1 MCVASMRRNFMR
13 SKHLSIRSYWPL
25 ALVLVSWAALAA
37 PAAQPPLAKGP
48 IHISADTLH
57 AENKPSQQATY
68 LGNVIMTQGDVVIHA
83 HKLVIDALQGKVQT
97 ATATG
102 SPVSFTMSSAQRHGY
117 GDTLIYKPGTAEIVL
132 QGDAHLWQEKNEISG
147 QQVTYFLNNQQTAVT
162 AAPGQRVH
170 SVFYPAAANR
180 SASGGRP

>member
-1 MCVASMRRNFMR
+1 MYVVFMR
-13 SKHLSIRSYWPL
+13 LKSGSIGRYWPVG
-25 ALVLVSWAALAA
+25 LVMVSLAALAA
-37 PAAQPPLAKGP
+37 PAAQQTLAKGP

-68 LGNVIMTQGDVVIHA
+68 LGNVVMTQGDVVIHA
-83 HKLVIDALQGKVQT
+83 NKLVIAALQGKVQT

-117 GDTLIYKPGTAEIVL
+117 GNTLIYKPGTGEIVL

>member
-1 MCVASMRRNFMR
+1 MRR
-13 SKHLSIRSYWPL
+13 KQWSIGRYWPVG
-25 ALVLVSWAALAA
+25 LVMVSLAALAA
-37 PAAQPPLAKGP
+37 PAAQQALAKGP

-68 LGNVIMTQGDVVIHA
+68 LGHVIMTQGDVVIHA
-83 HKLVIDALQGKVQT
+83 NKLVIAALQGKVQT

-117 GDTLIYKPGTAEIVL
+117 GDTLIYKPGSGEIVL
-132 QGDAHLWQEKNEISG
+132 QGNAHLWQEKNEISG

>member
-1 MCVASMRRNFMR
+1 MRRNFMR

-25 ALVLVSWAALAA
+25 GLVLVSWAALAA

-147 QQVTYFLNNQQTAVT
+147 QRVTYFLNNQQTAVT

>member
-1 MCVASMRRNFMR
+1 MRRKF
-13 SKHLSIRSYWPL
+13 LSIGHYWPL
-25 ALVLVSWAALAA
+25 GLVLVSWAALAA
-37 PAAQPPLAKGP
+37 PAVQAPLAKGP
-48 IHISADTLH
+48 IHITADTLH

-68 LGNVIMTQGDVVIHA
+68 QGNVILTQGDVVIHA
-83 HKLVIDALQGKVQT
+83 SKLVITALRGKVQT

-117 GDTLIYKPGTAEIVL
+117 GDTLIYKPTTAEIIL

-147 QQVTYFLNNQQTAVT
+147 QRVTYFLNSQQTAVT